1 VTGLTVSFGPIGE
14 AIPDANGNV
23 KIEING
29 SDMDMVYA
37 MLPESGN
44 KRMAV
49 FLQALTLPSDTE
61 VKLDA
66 LSTAVAMVTM
76 SVPVTQLDSLSSL
89 GKVRTE
95 ISKLPEVIAL
105 ASILENALNTDPYFL
120 NVGSQNYY
128 VALSAIGVTH

>member
-1 VTGLTVSFGPIGE
+1 MTGLTVSFGPIGE